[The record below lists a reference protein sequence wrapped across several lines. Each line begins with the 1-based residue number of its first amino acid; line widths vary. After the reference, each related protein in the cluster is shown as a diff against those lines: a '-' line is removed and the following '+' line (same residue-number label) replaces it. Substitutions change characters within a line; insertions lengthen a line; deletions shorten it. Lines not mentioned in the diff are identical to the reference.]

1 MNTPR
6 QQRTTASGRRQGSTT
21 QWLGYCRRDNHGG
34 ALGLD
39 NATLIKNI
47 EASRPCTRALCTQQY
62 RTSRSRTGFPWRRRT
77 PRRQKMAGRD
87 PRTTSPSRSRQP
99 SALVGPHAFLIQRTV
114 RASPPRH
121 HLPTSRLYHRPRL
134 LRFRPRPQALS
145 NCAWRMLHQRPPSHP
160 PCSVESRSADATSS
174 TAKLEAALPYPF
186 PPRHPTAPPTS
197 RCAACSPWLLH
208 YWASITTPNR
218 KCSTRLGA
226 HFHSTGCLGMPLVQ
240 FCS

>member
-1 MNTPR
+1 MPQLRALPSRATVQIYPMNADSMQPGATMNTPR

-99 SALVGPHAFLIQRTV
+99 SAPRRTTRFLHT
-114 RASPPRH
+114 A
-121 HLPTSRLYHRPRL
+121 HRPRK
-134 LRFRPRPQALS
+134 PASSPSPYIAVVPPPSSAALS
-145 NCAWRMLHQRPPSHP
+145 PSATGAL
-160 PCSVESRSADATSS
+160 ELRLADATS
-174 TAKLEAALPYPF
+174 
-186 PPRHPTAPPTS
+186 AP
-197 RCAACSPWLLH
+197 A
-208 YWASITTPNR
+208 
-218 KCSTRLGA
+218 
-226 HFHSTGCLGMPLVQ
+226 
-240 FCS
+240 